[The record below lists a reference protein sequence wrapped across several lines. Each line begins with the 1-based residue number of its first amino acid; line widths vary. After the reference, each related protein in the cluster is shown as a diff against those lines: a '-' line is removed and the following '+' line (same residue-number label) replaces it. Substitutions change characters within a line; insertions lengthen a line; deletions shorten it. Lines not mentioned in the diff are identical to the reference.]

1 MSIHPRFGGWF
12 GLRGIFIFKNV
23 CVPTMPHVPPQ
34 DILSDEQKIEVL
46 DRFNGNWRDGKFRDI
61 IPVEDTYS
69 EVQRIY
75 FGTWPKDRKPLIEQ
89 MKEQILKEN
98 GGQSALDV
106 NDMTYGIHQM
116 SVSDSDETHMA
127 NGENQTCNNDGGKQG
142 TETDNKQNN
151 GLHLDSAGELKTSDL
166 NRCNHL
172 PDDKWPKLEN
182 VWTKNVISTENV

>member
-1 MSIHPRFGGWF
+1 MSVHPRFGGWF

-69 EVQRIY
+69 EVQRTY

-106 NDMTYGIHQM
+106 NDMIYGIHQM

-127 NGENQTCNNDGGKQG
+127 SGENQTCNNDGGKQG

-151 GLHLDSAGELKTSDL
+151 GLHLTVQVNS
-166 NRCNHL
+166 RQ
-172 PDDKWPKLEN
+172 
-182 VWTKNVISTENV
+182 VI